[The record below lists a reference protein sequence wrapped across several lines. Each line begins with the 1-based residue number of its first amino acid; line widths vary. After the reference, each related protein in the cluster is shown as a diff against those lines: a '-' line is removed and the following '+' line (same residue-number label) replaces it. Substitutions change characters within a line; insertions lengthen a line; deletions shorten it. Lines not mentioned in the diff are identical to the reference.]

1 MRFMTS
7 FLRTWDLVCHQ
18 FVSPS
23 LTKDCLYFCIWP
35 YTIMHERRLSELQA
49 QSYKMYIYSKE
60 IGFYRVS
67 LLANMSVL
75 CYRGRPTKSW
85 HQFMWNHFTG
95 FSNTWVMFGWLVVTE
110 MNNGGNGKNS
120 SQYVFC
126 LVDANVT
133 GSLPWSPKAFSLLW
147 PIALLI
153 TDGRNQKRTIRFCI
167 LGHET

>member
-1 MRFMTS
+1 
-7 FLRTWDLVCHQ
+7 
-18 FVSPS
+18 
-23 LTKDCLYFCIWP
+23 
-35 YTIMHERRLSELQA
+35 
-49 QSYKMYIYSKE
+49 
-60 IGFYRVS
+60 
-67 LLANMSVL
+67 
-75 CYRGRPTKSW
+75 
-85 HQFMWNHFTG
+85 
-95 FSNTWVMFGWLVVTE
+95 

-167 LGHET
+167 LGHETHK